1 MLANLAPYAL
11 DPEKSRGRLH
21 GDHSPTFVNP
31 FERDLN
37 RVTRSSAFR
46 RLEHKTQVFVS
57 EKGDH
62 YRTRLTHSIEVSQV
76 GRVIANAMHLSSDL
90 TEVLCLAHDL
100 GHPPFGHSG
109 ENVLNEYMKDHGGF
123 NHNVFTLKL
132 LTELEEK
139 YVRFEGLNLSWET
152 LEGIVKH
159 NGPLIGVNSKGKKI
173 DSYILNYNDKHDLE
187 LDKFPSLEAQVASMA
202 DDIAYNCH
210 DLEDSFR
217 AKLFTLEDLYAANV
231 FNDLIDEVAEQ
242 GYKVSPSRIANE
254 VLKKMTNMFIVDI
267 IENSTKNIVK
277 NKIKTF
283 RDVQD
288 SSEYLIKFSDEVE
301 EKMRKLR
308 SFFDEKMYPHR
319 AVKEII
325 SSSQLVVGG
334 LFDLYLENPGLLPEK
349 WRNKI
354 NKNKKKLHITICDY
368 IAGMT
373 DRFAMKEYDFLKGAH
388 ESMTR

>member
-1 MLANLAPYAL
+1 MPSNLAPYAS
-11 DPEKSRGRLH
+11 DPEKSRGRLY
-21 GDHSPTFVNP
+21 GDHTPTFVNP
-31 FERDLN
+31 FQRDLN

-76 GRVIANAMHLSSDL
+76 GRVIAQALNLSTDL

-109 ENVLNEYMKDHGGF
+109 EAVIDKYMTKYGGF

-132 LTELEEK
+132 LTKLEQK
-139 YVRFEGLNLSWET
+139 YGRFEGLNLTWET

-159 NGPLIGVNSKGKKI
+159 NGPLTGKHATGEKM
-173 DSYILNYNDKHDLE
+173 YEYVLEYNDKHDLE
-187 LDKFPSLEAQVASMA
+187 LDKFPSLEAQVASFA

-217 AKLFTLEDLYAANV
+217 AKLFTLDDLYEAKVMNEI
-231 FNDLIDEVAEQ
+231 IDEVMGC
-242 GYKVSPSRIANE
+242 GYEVSTTRIANE

-267 IENSTKNIVK
+267 IETSKKNIEK
-277 NKIKTF
+277 YKIKSF
-283 RDVQD
+283 KDVQEAD
-288 SSEYLIKFSDEVE
+288 GYIIKFSDEVAA
-301 EKMRKLR
+301 KLGNLRK
-308 SFFDEKMYPHR
+308 FFDDKMYPH
-319 AVKEII
+319 
-325 SSSQLVVGG
+325 SSVRQIVGESEKIVGG
-334 LFDLYLENPGLLPEK
+334 LFEIYLKNPGLLPEK
-349 WRNKI
+349 WRSKI
-354 NKNKKKLHITICDY
+354 TEDEKTLYSTIADY

-373 DRFAMKEYDFLKGAH
+373 DRFAIRECGFLQ
-388 ESMTR
+388 EQY

>member
-1 MLANLAPYAL
+1 MLANLASYAL
-11 DPEKSRGRLH
+11 DPQKSKGRLH
-21 GDHSPTFVNP
+21 GDHNPTFVNP

-46 RLEHKTQVFVS
+46 RLEHKTQVFIS

-76 GRVIANAMHLSSDL
+76 GRVIANALHLSSDL

-109 ENVLNEYMKDHGGF
+109 ENVLNECMKDHGGF

-139 YVRFEGLNLSWET
+139 YVRFEGLNLTWET

-159 NGPLIGVNSKGKKI
+159 NGPLIGEHSQGKKVY
-173 DSYILNYNDKHDLE
+173 SYILDYNKKHDLH
-187 LDKFPSLEAQVASMA
+187 LDKYPSLEAQVASIA

-217 AKLFTLEDLYAANV
+217 AKLFTLEDLYKADV
-231 FNDLIDEVAEQ
+231 FNDIIDEVSSH
-242 GYKVSPSRIANE
+242 GYKVSRSRITNE

-267 IENSTKNIVK
+267 IENSHKNIVK
-277 NKIKTF
+277 NKIRTF
-283 RDVQD
+283 KDVQD
-288 SSEYLIKFSDEVE
+288 SSEYLITFSDEVAT
-301 EKMRKLR
+301 KMKKLR
-308 SFFDEKMYPHR
+308 NFFDEKMYPHR
-319 AVKEII
+319 AVKEIVA
-325 SSSQLVVGG
+325 SSQLVVGG
-334 LFDLYLENPGLLPEK
+334 LFEMYIENPGLLPEK
-349 WRNKI
+349 WRNKTS
-354 NKNKKKLHITICDY
+354 KNKSKLHNIVCDY

-373 DRFAMKEYDFLKGAH
+373 DRFAMKEYDFLKKSH
-388 ESMTR
+388 EVTPR